1 MFVILPPQKARGL
14 PAVTAET
21 RPRGVEP
28 TPGWLRSGCVCFSAV
43 LRGAPG
49 ARGIGLA
56 PLWVSSPHGTG
67 HLGERS
73 HRPVLSRR
81 SLASAL
87 FYSIYIPQEE
97 EGLSLGCVWQEGW

>member
-43 LRGAPG
+43 LRGEPG
-49 ARGIGLA
+49 AEEQGWLLSGFPA
-56 PLWVSSPHGTG
+56 HMGQGTSGTG
-67 HLGERS
+67 
-73 HRPVLSRR
+73 
-81 SLASAL
+81 AT
-87 FYSIYIPQEE
+87 
-97 EGLSLGCVWQEGW
+97 GLW